1 MPFKVSLTRY
11 GESNFN
17 ELKNLQE
24 KMLNKAS
31 NILNI
36 NGLIIY
42 MVCSFLKYET
52 EDQINSFLSKNSN
65 FEIFSF
71 DLPNKNNEYSKL
83 INKNFMKT
91 LPDTLLNY
99 NIDGYFAAYLKKI
112 K

>member
-1 MPFKVSLTRY
+1 
-11 GESNFN
+11 
-17 ELKNLQE
+17 
-24 KMLNKAS
+24 MLNKAA

-36 NGLIIY
+36 DGLIVY
-42 MVCSFLKYET
+42 MVCSFLKYEN
-52 EDQINSFLSKNSN
+52 EDRINNFLVKNSN
-65 FEIFSF
+65 FEIFNF
-71 DLPNKNNEYSKL
+71 DLPYKNNKYSNL

>member
-1 MPFKVSLTRY
+1 
-11 GESNFN
+11 
-17 ELKNLQE
+17 
-24 KMLNKAS
+24 MLNKAA

-36 NGLIIY
+36 DGLIVY
-42 MVCSFLKYET
+42 MVCSILKYEN
-52 EDQINSFLSKNSN
+52 EDRINSFLVKNSN

-71 DLPNKNNEYSKL
+71 DLPYKNNKYSNL
-83 INKNFMKT
+83 TNKNFMKT